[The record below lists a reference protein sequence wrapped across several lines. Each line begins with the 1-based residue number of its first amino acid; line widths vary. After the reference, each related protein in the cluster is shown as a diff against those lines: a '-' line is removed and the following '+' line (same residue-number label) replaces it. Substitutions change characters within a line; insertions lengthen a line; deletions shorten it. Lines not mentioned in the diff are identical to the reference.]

1 MDFNNL
7 AKIAQDRK
15 QFVEELKA
23 DSHTLD
29 TVANFKV
36 NSRVKSE
43 FERICKD
50 SHSSLSREL
59 KLYMLEVI
67 KRGRL

>member
-1 MDFNNL
+1 M
-7 AKIAQDRK
+7 AEERR
-15 QFVEELKA
+15 QFVEEIKS